1 MATDLERLTVQ
12 IEAQTAKF
20 DKALSRI
27 EGRTVSSTRK
37 VEKQFSQMQKRI
49 DGSFSAIGS
58 QFKGALAAAG
68 LGLGAQQ
75 LLQYADGWTKANN
88 ALKVAGLSGDNLTSV
103 LDQLYAA
110 AQRQGA
116 PIEALTTLYG
126 RLAQSQKELGAT
138 QGELVQFSEDVATA
152 LRVAGTSP
160 EEATGALLQLSQALG
175 SARVQAEK
183 FNSINEGAR
192 PILQAVANGIEEAGG
207 SVSKLKALVTD
218 GKISNVAFFKGFQA
232 GVQTI
237 RDQADSAEPTIS
249 SAFTRV
255 QNAIMRLVGEIDK
268 AGGFSKSFISEME
281 EMADKMKALVEP
293 IMFVVDALKM
303 LNDLQNYINANGLN
317 LGTKFNQAIF
327 GTDTLE
333 EFISPEESKGVGP
346 STRNT
351 ARSQVPPPIKAANYP
366 VIGGKEKKGS
376 TRADDYAREIKQIR
390 ERTAALELEAE
401 MVGKSTFEV
410 ERARAAQ
417 DLLNAAKEAGK
428 AITPELVAQ
437 IDAEA
442 EAHARAVVKLEQ
454 AQEAYRRF
462 EEVRDGLAGSFSGMF
477 SSLRQGE
484 DAIQSLTDSLGRLAD
499 RLMDMIA
506 DQLFKQ
512 LFAGIPGLNFSGL
525 GAATTGTGGIGHAAT
540 GGSIR
545 GPGSGTS
552 DSIPTMLSNGEFV
565 VRASQAK
572 RYGALLEAINS
583 GRLRVPGFAT
593 GGSVGGPVARSGG
606 GTAGAP
612 KVTVNNYAAGDGY
625 EARTQSGGIDGE
637 RLVVSI
643 VRKATARGELDQAQR
658 MRFGSGPR
666 KNIRG

>member
-20 DKALSRI
+20 DKALNRI

-58 QFKGALAAAG
+58 QFKGAIAAAG
-68 LGLGAQQ
+68 IGLGAQQ

-103 LDQLYAA
+103 LNQLYAA

-175 SARVQAEK
+175 SARVQAEE

-268 AGGFSKSFISEME
+268 TSGFSNSFVSELVNIASKADWLVDHLGPVVSIIKYLNGIDFDPVKLGAAGG
-281 EMADKMKALVEP
+281 KA
-293 IMFVVDALKM
+293 MRDFV
-303 LNDLQNYINANGLN
+303 
-317 LGTKFNQAIF
+317 LGTEPDKYQSSGGI
-327 GTDTLE
+327 GSD
-333 EFISPEESKGVGP
+333 PD
-346 STRNT
+346 RNKT
-351 ARSQVPPPIKAANYP
+351 FAAAAPIKASDYP
-366 VIGGKEKKGS
+366 VIGAKEKKGS

-477 SSLRQGE
+477 SALRQGE

-593 GGSVGGPVARSGG
+593 GGPVGGPSHSGSAAGG
-606 GTAGAP
+606 GVNLSVNVTNAPSTP
-612 KVTVNNYAAGDGY
+612 KVKAEDDGK
-625 EARTQSGGIDGE
+625 GGI
-637 RLVVSI
+637 RLDVFFDEQVAAS
-643 VRKATARGELDQAQR
+643 VRKRGSATQKAMGGLGARPVLVR
-658 MRFGSGPR
+658 R
-666 KNIRG
+666 